1 MSKYNVIIA
10 DNKEEILMN
19 GETQSCCPFIQP
31 MKIQGAVGQVQ
42 IVRIPCTS
50 NCPHAQFSVEDKT
63 WKITCGGSKVIL
75 HDVEVKIPTAPET
88 PKPQS
93 KLVSL

>member
-10 DNKEEILMN
+10 ENKEQILMN

-31 MKIQGAVGQVQ
+31 MKIQGQMGQVQ

-50 NCPHAQFSVEDKT
+50 TCPHAHFEEAEKT
-63 WKITCGGSKVIL
+63 WKITCSGQKVIFY
-75 HDVEVKIPTAPET
+75 HVEVVTPVAPEA

>member
-1 MSKYNVIIA
+1 
-10 DNKEEILMN
+10 
-19 GETQSCCPFIQP
+19 

-75 HDVEVKIPTAPET
+75 YDVEVVTPTAPET

-93 KLVSL
+93 KLVSI

>member
-50 NCPHAQFSVEDKT
+50 TCPHAQFDLEKKT
-63 WKITCGGSKVIL
+63 WQITCGGQKVIFN
-75 HDVEVKIPTAPET
+75 DVEVVTPTAPVA
-88 PKPQS
+88 PKTES
-93 KLVSL
+93 KLVSI

>member
-75 HDVEVKIPTAPET
+75 YDVEVRIPAAPET

>member
-1 MSKYNVIIA
+1 MSKYKVIVA

-19 GETQSCCPFIQP
+19 GELQTCCPFIQP

-50 NCPHAQFSVEDKT
+50 NCPHAQYDALKKTWAISCGGQIVTFEGVEDGTADIPEKPKT
-63 WKITCGGSKVIL
+63 
-75 HDVEVKIPTAPET
+75 
-88 PKPQS
+88 QS

>member
-1 MSKYNVIIA
+1 MSKYKVIIA
-10 DNKEEILMN
+10 ENKEEILMN

-31 MKIQGAVGQVQ
+31 MKIQGQMGQVQ

-50 NCPHAQFSVEDKT
+50 NCPHAQFDQADKT
-63 WKITCGGSKVIL
+63 WKITCSGQKVIFY
-75 HDVEVKIPTAPET
+75 DVEVVTPEVPEA

-93 KLVSL
+93 KLVSI

>member
-50 NCPHAQFSVEDKT
+50 NCPHAQFSEKDKT

-75 HDVEVKIPTAPET
+75 YHVEVKTPTAPET
-88 PKPQS
+88 PKTQS

>member
-1 MSKYNVIIA
+1 MSNYKVIIA
-10 DNKEEILMN
+10 ENKEEILMN
-19 GETQSCCPFIQP
+19 GELQTCCPFIQP
-31 MKIQGAVGQVQ
+31 MKIQGQMGQVQ

-50 NCPHAQFSVEDKT
+50 NCPHAQHNTESKT
-63 WKITCGGSKVIL
+63 WKITCGGEPVVFENVEIGIP
-75 HDVEVKIPTAPET
+75 DVPEK

>member
-1 MSKYNVIIA
+1 MSKYKVIIA
-10 DNKEEILMN
+10 ENKEEILMN
-19 GETQSCCPFIQP
+19 GETQTCCPFIQP

-50 NCPHAQFSVEDKT
+50 NCPHAQFSAEDKT
-63 WKITCGGSKVIL
+63 WKITCGGTKVIF
-75 HDVEVKIPTAPET
+75 HDVELVSSSTPEA

-93 KLVSL
+93 KLVSI